1 MKHEYPLSLVI
12 VEDEPELR
20 EYLMTGLSR
29 FGFEVRGVGDGA
41 ELDAA
46 LAEKPAHI
54 VLLDLGLPR
63 EGGLEIAARLRHNPT
78 LGIIMLT
85 ARSMTQERI
94 LGLESGADH
103 YFVKPVD
110 VTELAAAIKNLGRR
124 LARPVAT
131 PWSFSA
137 QSSSL
142 VTPNGIAIA
151 LTSQEC
157 TLLELLFG
165 HLGRNVSRQQI
176 FQVLGQPDDLSSNA
190 RIEVL
195 ISRLRTKVQKAD
207 PAVTLPLRARHNI
220 GYILLAE
227 DVP

>member
-1 MKHEYPLSLVI
+1 MEQEKPLSIIV

-20 EYLMTGLSR
+20 DSLMSGLSY
-29 FGFEVRGVGDGA
+29 FGFEMRGVGDGA

-46 LAEKPAHI
+46 LAQKPAHV

-63 EGGLEIAARLRHNPT
+63 EGGLEIAARLRGNPM

-94 LGLESGADH
+94 LGLECGADH

-110 VTELAAAIKNLGRR
+110 ITELAAAIKNLGRR

-131 PWSFSA
+131 PWSYSA
-137 QSSSL
+137 EASSL
-142 VTPNGIAIA
+142 QTPNGIVIP
-151 LTSQEC
+151 LTAQEC
-157 TLLELLFG
+157 ILLGLLFA
-165 HLGRNVSRQQI
+165 HLGKNVARQQI
-176 FQVLGQPDDLSSNA
+176 FKALGQPDDISSNA

-195 ISRLRTKVQKAD
+195 ISRLRAKVQKAD
-207 PAVTLPLRARHNI
+207 PAATLPLRARHNM
-220 GYILLAE
+220 GYILLAG
-227 DVP
+227 DGQ